1 VSMNTMSFTAI
12 LHIPSPP
19 VSPDLGRYTLAKVEE
34 PGGCGTSAVLTAH
47 TFELVPAKHETT
59 KSSIRPAGA
68 IACLSGPNCDDSQ
81 PANAV
86 GATETIKTLVDATAV
101 LEEGHGSNY
110 YQ

>member
-1 VSMNTMSFTAI
+1 MSMKTMSFTAN
-12 LHIPSPP
+12 LHILSSP
-19 VSPDLGRYTLAKVEE
+19 VTPDLGRYILAKVKE
-34 PGGCGTSAVLTAH
+34 PGGCATSAVLTTH
-47 TFELVPAKHETT
+47 TFELVPATHETT
-59 KSSIRPAGA
+59 KSSIRPAGT

-86 GATETIKTLVDATAV
+86 GATETIETLVDATAV

>member
-1 VSMNTMSFTAI
+1 METMSFTAD
-12 LHIPSPP
+12 LHILLTP
-19 VSPDLGRYTLAKVEE
+19 VFPDLGRHNLARGKE
-34 PGGCGTSAVLTAH
+34 PNACATSVFLTAH
-47 TFELVPAKHETT
+47 TFELVRATHETT

-86 GATETIKTLVDATAV
+86 GATETMKILVDATAV
-101 LEEGHGSNY
+101 LEEGHGSYY